1 MSLRLSGGRR
11 LQSPPGST
19 ARPTPSRLRLAVMN
33 MLAAELPG
41 ARWLDLFSGSGVM
54 GCEALQRGAASV
66 VAVDQD
72 RQMAAT
78 SRANLEAV
86 AQGLAGRPQGSER
99 SAATVEVVQQEVLR
113 WLQAGALQ
121 RGQGRDWSGEFQLI
135 YADPPYAA
143 GLYGPVARAVAAGGW
158 LTPGGELLLECASS
172 AVAEVPEGWLL
183 HDQRRYG
190 SSTLVRLR
198 LEG

>member
-11 LQSPPGST
+11 LQSPPGAT

-33 MLAAELPG
+33 MLATELPG

-54 GCEALQRGAASV
+54 GCEALQRGAAAV

-86 AQGLAGRPQGSER
+86 ARGLAGQAQGPEQSP
-99 SAATVEVVQQEVLR
+99 AQMEVVQQEVLR
-113 WLQAGALQ
+113 WLQAGAGQ
-121 RGQGRDWSGEFQLI
+121 RGQGRHWNGGFQLI

-158 LTPGGELLLECASS
+158 LAPGGELLMECASS
-172 AVAEVPEGWLL
+172 AVPEVPESWLL
-183 HDQRRYG
+183 HEQRRYG
-190 SSTLVRLR
+190 SSTLLRLR
-198 LEG
+198 QEG